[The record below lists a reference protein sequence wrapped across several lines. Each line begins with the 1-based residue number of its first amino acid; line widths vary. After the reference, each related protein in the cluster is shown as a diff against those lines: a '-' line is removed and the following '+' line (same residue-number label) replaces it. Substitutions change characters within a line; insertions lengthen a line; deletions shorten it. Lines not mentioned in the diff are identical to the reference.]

1 MSHSCPF
8 VRLISCLFYF
18 HRKNESA
25 LMVLPCINLPQ
36 IFLNSDMNAKRIS
49 YRVQS
54 LSIKR
59 RICEMQILGSRI
71 QRVLLC
77 FRVKICYLTS
87 RKFSNRESRL
97 LLVSGRINHH
107 GGRDKR
113 SNRGSID
120 SKMYITSDN
129 VCFLVVRCWSCTI
142 VQNGSLCHLSN
153 DSLQR
158 LLDDRPI

>member
-77 FRVKICYLTS
+77 FRVKAISS

-129 VCFLVVRCWSCTI
+129 VCFLVDVGVGR
-142 VQNGSLCHLSN
+142 LFKMDHCHLSN
-153 DSLQR
+153 DSLQ
-158 LLDDRPI
+158 LDRPI